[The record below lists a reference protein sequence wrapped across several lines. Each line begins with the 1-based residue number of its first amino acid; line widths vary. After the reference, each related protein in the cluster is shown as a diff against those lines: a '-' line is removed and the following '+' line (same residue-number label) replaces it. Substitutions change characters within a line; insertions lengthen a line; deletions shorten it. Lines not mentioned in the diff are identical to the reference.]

1 LTRVCT
7 GRALDRAPPQLE
19 GRTRHDHSRQE
30 ARDIG
35 ANRAVG
41 SAIVDNAPAQDGVMA
56 RHPVVGRDQWN
67 AAREGLLR
75 MEKEHTRVADELA
88 RERADLPWVAVDNDY
103 LLDTVDGPRS
113 LADLFD
119 GRSQLVVY
127 HFMFGPAYTAGCP
140 INSSIA
146 DALDPL
152 VPHLNAHDVT
162 VLLVSSAPI
171 EKLRAY
177 EERMGWS
184 IPWAS
189 SANSDFNRD
198 LGAAFDPEVVQGWVP
213 GAMPPVVDS
222 NAAATGTSLAE
233 YLTESP
239 VFSVFVLE
247 DGTVYQTYRTTGR
260 GLEVVMPYY
269 GILDRVPKG
278 RDEAEGFQLW
288 LRRHDEYE
296 A

>member
-1 LTRVCT
+1 MS
-7 GRALDRAPPQLE
+7 
-19 GRTRHDHSRQE
+19 HH
-30 ARDIG
+30 
-35 ANRAVG
+35 
-41 SAIVDNAPAQDGVMA
+41 AIVS
-56 RHPVVGRDQWN
+56 RDQWD

-88 RERADLPWVAVDNDY
+88 RARAKLPWVAVDKEY
-103 LLDTVDGPRS
+103 VLDTVEGPRS
-113 LADLFD
+113 LAELFD

-127 HFMFGPAYTAGCP
+127 HFMYGPAYTAGCP

-152 VPHLNAHDVT
+152 VPHLNARDVT

-171 EKLRAY
+171 ERLQAY
-177 EERMGWS
+177 KHRMGWS

-189 SANSDFNRD
+189 SSDSDFNRD
-198 LGAAFDPEVVQGWVP
+198 LRAAFDPEAVRGWLG
-213 GAMPPVVDS
+213 GALPPVVES
-222 NAAATGTSLAE
+222 NAAATGTSVAE

-239 VFSVFVLE
+239 VFSVFTLD
-247 DGTVYQTYRTTGR
+247 DGTVYQTYWTTGR

-269 GILDRVPKG
+269 AILDRVPMG

-296 A
+296 G